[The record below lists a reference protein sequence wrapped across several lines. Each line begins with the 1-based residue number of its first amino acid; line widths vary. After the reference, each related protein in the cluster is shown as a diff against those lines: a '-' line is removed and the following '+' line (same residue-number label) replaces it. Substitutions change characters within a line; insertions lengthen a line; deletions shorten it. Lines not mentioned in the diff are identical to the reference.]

1 MTKSHRGMRRYARQ
15 VRRSGMQPMMVVN
28 SGDDFPETVAVML
41 LRSAWRYRSELA
53 PLAWTSIV
61 LGVTLWLHAEHP
73 HWWAFLLGITAVT
86 AWALV
91 AFGARMKL
99 HALLERLYAATVA
112 LAVGAWTAAA
122 TALSPIMSPLPQLLA
137 IGTLTLS
144 VPWWANRRRRAKVR
158 VERTLEAWPDIA
170 RAVGLVGSQVMS
182 AAVDVWGWRAR
193 FRLARGQTI
202 ADVTA
207 KIPALE
213 SGLGTV
219 RGTVRVY
226 PTPDDLA
233 NRCELRVL
241 DIDPHA
247 DAIPWPGP
255 SVTSIKQPIDF
266 GPFEDAEACRVLL
279 LRRRVLVGGTTGAG
293 KSGWLNVL
301 MGNLAA
307 CRDVVIWAIDL
318 KKGMELDPWSSCI
331 ARLATTP
338 EQATALL
345 ADAVAVLLA
354 RAEYLTATGR
364 RIWEP
369 SPDMPALVIIIDEYA
384 ELSEQAPDA
393 LGHADSIARLGRAVA
408 VTLMAATQR
417 PTQKVMGQG
426 AVRSQMDIRICFRV
440 RERRDVDL
448 VLGQGM
454 LNAGWHAHTLNA
466 PGKFLI
472 SSPEND
478 SPKRARAYLVTDE
491 AVTQTTARYASTRPA
506 LDDVSSRAIQAASD
520 RPRVNLPETPSSS
533 ANGNTTASA
542 EDALLL
548 ALRTAPADGIDI
560 GELMRVTGMTRPTL
574 YRYLRQVADTGRA
587 VQVSRGRWRA
597 TTNGRSHDE

>member
-1 MTKSHRGMRRYARQ
+1 MTNSHRRMRRYARQ
-15 VRRSGMQPMMVVN
+15 IRRGGMQPMMVVN
-28 SGDDFPETVAVML
+28 SADDFPETVAVML

-53 PLAWTSIV
+53 PLS
-61 LGVTLWLHAEHP
+61 LGLVILGAASWMHATHP
-73 HWWAFLLGITAVT
+73 HWWGFLLTITAVAASLLAT
-86 AWALV
+86 I
-91 AFGARMKL
+91 GAKMKL
-99 HALLERLYAATVA
+99 RAVLERLYAATVT

-122 TALSPIMSPLPQLLA
+122 TALSPIVSPLPQALA
-137 IGTLTLS
+137 IGTLILS
-144 VPWWANRRRRAKVR
+144 VPWWASRRRRAKVR

-219 RGTVRVY
+219 RGAVRVY

-255 SVTSIKQPIDF
+255 SVTSITQPIDF
-266 GPFEDAEACRVLL
+266 GPFEDAEPCRVLL

-345 ADAVAVLLA
+345 ADAVGVLLA
-354 RAEYLTATGR
+354 RAEYLTTTGR
-364 RIWEP
+364 RTWEP
-369 SPDMPALVIIIDEYA
+369 
-384 ELSEQAPDA
+384 
-393 LGHADSIARLGRAVA
+393 
-408 VTLMAATQR
+408 
-417 PTQKVMGQG
+417 
-426 AVRSQMDIRICFRV
+426 
-440 RERRDVDL
+440 
-448 VLGQGM
+448 
-454 LNAGWHAHTLNA
+454 
-466 PGKFLI
+466 
-472 SSPEND
+472 
-478 SPKRARAYLVTDE
+478 
-491 AVTQTTARYASTRPA
+491 
-506 LDDVSSRAIQAASD
+506 
-520 RPRVNLPETPSSS
+520 
-533 ANGNTTASA
+533 
-542 EDALLL
+542 
-548 ALRTAPADGIDI
+548 
-560 GELMRVTGMTRPTL
+560 
-574 YRYLRQVADTGRA
+574 
-587 VQVSRGRWRA
+587 
-597 TTNGRSHDE
+597 